1 MAEALEIR
9 NYNPGTDYHQVKQ
22 ILEEGGL
29 FYDPIDA
36 PERLAEKVKRDP
48 ESIMVATAGNQLIGT
63 VRIMDDGSMPFIF
76 RLAVRENQ
84 RRHGV
89 GARLMEEAENRLR
102 KRGFAEIHLL
112 VNEEDEEVRDYY
124 QKQGWE
130 EGNLYRWMYKER

>member
-89 GARLMEEAENRLR
+89 GARLLEGAENRLR
-102 KRGFAEIHLL
+102 KRG
-112 VNEEDEEVRDYY
+112 
-124 QKQGWE
+124 
-130 EGNLYRWMYKER
+130 